1 MSTILIKFHKAFC
14 SLPSHFCLYLHFIW
28 NYNVPYLD
36 LMRAFLIILLL
47 LSCSMAKEITG
58 KVVGV
63 TDGDTITLLDNE
75 NKQHKIRLHGIDA
88 PEQKQDYGQR
98 SKQLLSALVFE
109 DVVRIEYKSK
119 DRYGRILGKIYNG
132 SMYVN
137 AEMIR
142 LGMAWH
148 YKQYCKDKNLAEL
161 EEAAKAGKV
170 GLWSR
175 KDAVPPWKFR
185 EKK

>member
-1 MSTILIKFHKAFC
+1 
-14 SLPSHFCLYLHFIW
+14 
-28 NYNVPYLD
+28 
-36 LMRAFLIILLL
+36 MRLVLLL
-47 LSCSMAKEITG
+47 ILPLVFLSSQAKEITG

-63 TDGDTITLLDNE
+63 TDGDTITLLDKE
-75 NKQHKIRLHGIDA
+75 KKQHKIRLYGIDA

-109 DVVRIEYKSK
+109 DNVRVVYKSK
-119 DRYGRILGKIYNG
+119 DRYGRILGKIYNE
-132 SMYVN
+132 SLYVN

-148 YKQYCKDKNLAEL
+148 YKKYSKDKDLADL
-161 EEAAKAGKV
+161 EEKARAGKV

-175 KDAVPPWKFR
+175 HDAVPPWEFR
-185 EKK
+185 RKQ